1 MKNKKFSFFTFIYQ
15 NVRFP
20 WSNHY
25 HHFVGSSSGF
35 NISFKT
41 SSFMLLKW
49 RIFFP
54 GLFNSMYHMLIVCD
68 DLEEFWRFCAY
79 GDLRHIFPIKLS
91 HIPHTLII
99 FPKREMARGRNALRN
114 RWRARKRK
122 RRRQKGGILPLA
134 AFIPAL
140 IVGGK
145 AIGLAT
151 AGTGAS
157 FAVNKA
163 LESASRRRWFSWF
176 IKKEIILPLPNFM
189 ISWLVLQI
197 VWIWV
202 IFTPHPS
209 PLPQNN
215 IVYNIEMMLLLII

>member
-1 MKNKKFSFFTFIYQ
+1 MKDFFSWTFQFY
-15 NVRFP
+15 VSHVDR
-20 WSNHY
+20 
-25 HHFVGSSSGF
+25 
-35 NISFKT
+35 
-41 SSFMLLKW
+41 L
-49 RIFFP
+49 
-54 GLFNSMYHMLIVCD
+54 
-68 DLEEFWRFCAY
+68 WRFGRILTVLCIWWLA
-79 GDLRHIFPIKLS
+79 
-91 HIPHTLII
+91 PHFSYKTLTHSPYTNH

-114 RWRARKRK
+114 RWRAKKRK

-145 AIGLAT
+145 AIDLAA

-189 ISWLVLQI
+189 IRTTDHLDLSNFHASSVSSSAKQHCL
-197 VWIWV
+197 
-202 IFTPHPS
+202 
-209 PLPQNN
+209 
-215 IVYNIEMMLLLII
+215 

>member
-1 MKNKKFSFFTFIYQ
+1 M
-15 NVRFP
+15 
-20 WSNHY
+20 
-25 HHFVGSSSGF
+25 FVFHGVITTTTLLDLLQGLIFRSRLDLSCCWNEGF
-35 NISFKT
+35 
-41 SSFMLLKW
+41 
-49 RIFFP
+49 FFP
-54 GLFNSMYHMLIVCD
+54 GLFNSMYHMLIVCE

-99 FPKREMARGRNALRN
+99 FPKREMAPGRNALRN
-114 RWRARKRK
+114 RWRAKKRK
-122 RRRQKGGILPLA
+122 RRRQRGGILPLA

-145 AIGLAT
+145 AIDLAA

-176 IKKEIILPLPNFM
+176 IKKIILPLPNFM
-189 ISWLVLQI
+189 IRTTDHLDLSNFHASSVSSSAKQHCL
-197 VWIWV
+197 
-202 IFTPHPS
+202 
-209 PLPQNN
+209 
-215 IVYNIEMMLLLII
+215 